1 MNLFQKF
8 CALFGAE
15 YAVVFV
21 KDNSSWHVQT
31 KATVRKV
38 RKLATGVWV
47 IGRCQTL
54 LRPGGES
61 GYDNVSWEP
70 VTKEVSEFYNSE
82 VIKDVAKFYNSE
94 VVKEK

>member
-21 KDNSSWHVQT
+21 KDRSGWEVQT
-31 KATVRKV
+31 KAIVRKV

-47 IGRCQTL
+47 IGRCKTL
-54 LRPGGES
+54 LKPGGES
-61 GYDNVSWEP
+61 GHDNVRWKP
-70 VTKEVSEFYNSE
+70 VTKEVL
-82 VIKDVAKFYNSE
+82 KFYNSE